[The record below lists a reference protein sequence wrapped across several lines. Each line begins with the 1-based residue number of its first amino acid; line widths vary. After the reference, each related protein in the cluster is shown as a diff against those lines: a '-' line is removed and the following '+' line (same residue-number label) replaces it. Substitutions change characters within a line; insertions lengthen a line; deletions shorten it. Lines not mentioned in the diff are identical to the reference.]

1 MNDLVCLQAT
11 WLTPLL
17 AVASPVYW
25 TSAYEVNGAA
35 NGHSLT
41 KGFFRRE
48 AHVAFAT
55 GKLGFVCTCMY
66 EYLLTCIQSYVPL
79 KPARHRVIVTFYHH
93 YFCFMIIFIII
104 FLIDNLISII
114 TFSIISTIIIDYLFI
129 IKITT
134 PIHLERRVTEALQ

>member
-55 GKLGFVCTCMY
+55 GKLGFVCTCILYVRVCMST
-66 EYLLTCIQSYVPL
+66 YLHAYSPI
-79 KPARHRVIVTFYHH
+79 
-93 YFCFMIIFIII
+93 
-104 FLIDNLISII
+104 
-114 TFSIISTIIIDYLFI
+114 YL
-129 IKITT
+129 
-134 PIHLERRVTEALQ
+134 